1 MDYEQ
6 VIALV
11 QEQLDHDT
19 SQPAVTAASPQE
31 NEDVLNYI
39 SLEINRLGGK

>member
-19 SQPAVTAASPQE
+19 SQSAVADASPQE

>member
-11 QEQLDHDT
+11 QEQLDRDT
-19 SQPAVTAASPQE
+19 SQSAVSGASPQE

>member
-19 SQPAVTAASPQE
+19 PQPAVTDVSPQE
-31 NEDVLNYI
+31 NEDVLHYI
-39 SLEINRLGGK
+39 SLDITRLAGK

>member
-19 SQPAVTAASPQE
+19 SQPAVADASPQE

>member
-19 SQPAVTAASPQE
+19 SQPAVTDVSPQE